1 MAKKESE
8 REITLRIER
17 IQKAI
22 AQLSQKKAEIEENG
36 EIAPTGCYVAR
47 YQARGQKHRY
57 WYYQLKASEAIFP
70 KTNQDN
76 EYSRYQ
82 HLGKAGSEAHINAV
96 LAVVRR
102 VQIDELTKAI
112 DGLKESWL
120 DLYGDDKKVGHRVQ

>member
-22 AQLSQKKAEIEENG
+22 AQLSQNSPEIEENG

-82 HLGKAGSEAHINAV
+82 HLGKAGFSLISM
-96 LAVVRR
+96 
-102 VQIDELTKAI
+102 QF
-112 DGLKESWL
+112 
-120 DLYGDDKKVGHRVQ
+120 